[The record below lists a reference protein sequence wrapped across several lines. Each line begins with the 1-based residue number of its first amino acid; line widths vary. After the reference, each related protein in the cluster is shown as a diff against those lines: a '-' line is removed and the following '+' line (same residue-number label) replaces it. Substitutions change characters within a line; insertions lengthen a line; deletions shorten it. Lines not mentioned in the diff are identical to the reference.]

1 VPLPRAGLVVT
12 TVSIRVATAHF
23 LLEAGAPDLLSGT
36 VEYNV
41 AELAPIVTSE
51 RGLVKVQQGKIE
63 GIGILPPGAKNDW
76 AIYLNGTIPLR
87 LTIEAGAY
95 EATMNL
101 SGLRLQRLEINQGA
115 ATASIAWTTPSTELL
130 QEVIIQ
136 TGASRTT
143 VQGLGHANPSSL
155 RFQGGVGSYL
165 LDFSGSLRRPLMA
178 TVRTGAS
185 DLTIAIPATTPAQV
199 TLRGGLTSTNLE
211 GDWRQNGSVFTNAA
225 WGKGPN
231 TLTLTI
237 ETGMGNLTLRTLP

>member
-1 VPLPRAGLVVT
+1 
-12 TVSIRVATAHF
+12 
-23 LLEAGAPDLLSGT
+23 
-36 VEYNV
+36 
-41 AELAPIVTSE
+41 
-51 RGLVKVQQGKIE
+51 
-63 GIGILPPGAKNDW
+63 
-76 AIYLNGTIPLR
+76 
-87 LTIEAGAY
+87 
-95 EATMNL
+95 
-101 SGLRLQRLEINQGA
+101 
-115 ATASIAWTTPSTELL
+115 
-130 QEVIIQ
+130 
-136 TGASRTT
+136 
-143 VQGLGHANPSSL
+143 
-155 RFQGGVGSYL
+155 VGSYL